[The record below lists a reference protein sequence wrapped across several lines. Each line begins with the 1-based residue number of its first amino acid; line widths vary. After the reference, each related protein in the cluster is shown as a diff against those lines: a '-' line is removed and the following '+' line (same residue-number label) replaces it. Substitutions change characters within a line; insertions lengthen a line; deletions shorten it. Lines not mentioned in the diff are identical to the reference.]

1 MAKVNLPETYQWQ
14 GQTYGPGVGIE
25 IPDGLAEA
33 LGLSPK
39 AKSTQEV
46 ESTPPDENNAKQSPE
61 QIEGEDAEAPPPPDD
76 NPTKKR
82 TR

>member
-1 MAKVNLPETYQWQ
+1 MPKVNLLETYQWM
-14 GQTYGPGVGIE
+14 GQTYGPGESVE
-25 IPDGLAEA
+25 VPDEMAEA
-33 LGLSPK
+33 LGIKPK
-39 AKSTQEV
+39 SATVADIEPP
-46 ESTPPDENNAKQSPE
+46 PPDENNAKQTPE